1 MKARVLIIED
11 EQEIGELISIYIK
24 KEGIECLLV
33 ETAEEGLKQLESL
46 TYELIV
52 LDLNLPGIDGF
63 EALGKIRKITKAPVI
78 IVSARKSDED
88 KILGLGLGAD
98 DFVTKPFS
106 PKVLIARIRANLRRM
121 NELEQVRKDGIVE
134 FGDYYLDIEG
144 YLLKHKGTRIP
155 IPPREFDLLVF
166 LVTNAGTTM
175 TPEDIYRMVWGNKYG
190 DVSTVAVHVQRLRK
204 RIEGSSAEPRF
215 IQTVHGFGYR
225 FNEELINKN

>member
-11 EQEIGELISIYIK
+11 EQEIGELIALYLE
-24 KEGIECLLV
+24 KEGIECSLV
-33 ETAEEGLKQLESL
+33 ETAEEGLKSLESSAW
-46 TYELIV
+46 ELIV

-63 EALGKIRKITKAPVI
+63 EALGQIRKLTKIPVI

-106 PKVLIARIRANLRRM
+106 PKVLVARIRANLRRM
-121 NELEQVRKDGIVE
+121 NEMESIRKDGLIE
-134 FGDYYLDIEG
+134 FGDFSLDIEG
-144 YLLKHKGTRIP
+144 YLLKYQGTRIP

-166 LVTNAGTTM
+166 LVSNAGTTL
-175 TPEDIYRMVWGNKYG
+175 TPEDIYRTVWGNKYG

-204 RIEGSSAEPRF
+204 RIEGSSANPRF

-225 FNEELINKN
+225 FNEDLISKN